1 MKLELNKI
9 SKKLYRWIAI
19 KLIDGEEKIL
29 KSITENFEL
38 DLEEQEIK
46 QSLEEAKQKRKE
58 FFDMCQEN
66 KKTIIQDRLERREEI
81 LEDQNIL
88 INRGLNKDNVTNLK
102 RLNAK

>member
-1 MKLELNKI
+1 MN
-9 SKKLYRWIAI
+9 
-19 KLIDGEEKIL
+19 EK
-29 KSITENFEL
+29 SER
-38 DLEEQEIK
+38 LEELEQQLEKRRKEFIKRINDMIKKKQEYELEK
-46 QSLEEAKQKRKE
+46 LRQLEEAKQKRKE

-81 LEDQNIL
+81 LEDHNIL